1 MSSHPSWDQKPALGR
16 RGMVLAVLIPVLI
29 AAAGF
34 GAGVVIARGSETTG
48 TVVRLPQSE
57 WIPGQGGDQALIQ
70 GVLSVDENR
79 CVYLGSTDGR
89 LWPVWPAGYR
99 AKLDEAG
106 HVTLYDGSD
115 KVVGRDGEELRAGGG
130 YYPASRYVGEPC
142 LPGDGA
148 EVAVIQS
155 EVTRVD

>member
-1 MSSHPSWDQKPALGR
+1 MSSYHRWDQPPALGR
-16 RGMVLAVLIPVLI
+16 RGMVLALLIPVVI
-29 AAAGF
+29 AAVGF
-34 GAGVVIARGSETTG
+34 GIVVLNARGSETTG

-79 CVYLGSTDGR
+79 CVYLGSADGR
-89 LWPVWPAGYR
+89 LWPIWPAGYR

-115 KVVGRDGEELRAGGG
+115 NVVGRDGEELRASGG
-130 YYPASRYVGEPC
+130 YQPASRYDGEPC
-142 LPGDGA
+142 VPTDGA
-148 EVAVIQS
+148 QVAVIQS
-155 EVTRVD
+155 EVDRVD